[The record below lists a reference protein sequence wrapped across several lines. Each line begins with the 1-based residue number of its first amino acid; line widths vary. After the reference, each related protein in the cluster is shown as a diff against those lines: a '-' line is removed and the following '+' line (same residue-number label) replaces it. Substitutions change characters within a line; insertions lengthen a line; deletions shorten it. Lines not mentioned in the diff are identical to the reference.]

1 MERSFRYKYIKQ
13 NDNSKIKNYS
23 LLIRVSNQMQSAAY
37 RRVEN
42 ENKPNGRSWFLQA
55 GRRPEH
61 QVSSPN
67 PIDHLVSY
75 HRKAV
80 VQIIVDDVE
89 QQEKSNM

>member
-23 LLIRVSNQMQSAAY
+23 LLIRVSKELESAAY

-42 ENKPNGRSWFLQA
+42 DNKPDGRSLFFQA
-55 GRRPEH
+55 GRRPKN
-61 QVSSPN
+61 QMGSPN

-89 QQEKSNM
+89 QQEKK